1 MPFRHLCTAFAI
13 GLTVL
18 VLLTLLGL
26 GGYTAVGLV
35 VPDPTLEDR
44 LLGFVGAV
52 LTASASIILFAG
64 RIDL

>member
-1 MPFRHLCTAFAI
+1 MPFRYLCTAFAI

-18 VLLTLLGL
+18 VLLALLGL

-52 LTASASIILFAG
+52 LTAPLGIVKICL
-64 RIDL
+64 RDL